1 MNFLDMKSLFGKA
14 GRVVFPSAR
23 GAIGRYNFLKTGVD
37 WALGKTPLL
46 VGAALLAGSLFAQQ
60 KHTVVVPYD
69 HTKPISEQT
78 ANQFYLEYETFQTLW
93 KQAKIFRENGRKL
106 NAALKKEPED
116 SVVSSALYRIFS
128 TRDRLTVEGKILV
141 STRGK
146 AWQSVPLKFAGV
158 NISSIELDDSAAS
171 FTNGAVLIEEP
182 GQHEITVKFELPLD
196 EKNQAATWSIP
207 QASATLL
214 EITMDSEFA
223 EPVLLK
229 NWPMSETTA
238 AGKKVYLAA
247 IGQQN
252 QVEFR
257 RRLKTSG
264 RGMTQ
269 PNVATIRSHLFVAQG
284 LERLEANFELTFQ
297 GQEENSFTIDFDESI
312 TPVQFE
318 IPNLQSWKMVS
329 EKQGMRSLQF
339 ELTQP
344 VRDRLDVKMIGERLI
359 DALGGN
365 RDFPQ
370 MNANAAR
377 VVQVR
382 SVARVSDLDVVL
394 SPGGNHRQMEF
405 VNTGVD
411 LSGFVPVASYSLAG
425 KNEALSYVLSERDS
439 ERSAIA
445 EYLFQAGRGKLE
457 TVGQFQMRS
466 PDGPLLSA
474 TITLPKDGTIQSVDG
489 NRVRDWWRTGDEL
502 FVRFSGP
509 TPQVTALLVYIT
521 QELDADATEI
531 AVAPFGLVGFDDN
544 DISGSGL
551 IVTHVKQNTVVDF
564 DQGRQVVREVGA
576 DEVGKDFEILAPL
589 ERKRGLKFERGNFSG
604 TVRLTPITPKFDSAW
619 VMLAQAHE
627 SWLDVSIRAD
637 LEITQSAID
646 RVQFSTLESVP
657 ELRVISDDVR
667 EVKTT
672 VADGRRNY
680 EVRFQKFVTDAI
692 YFNLE
697 TEIPHSGT
705 GELPDVVFVD
715 ASREA
720 RFLIVENQSSD
731 RMKLSHAGV
740 QTTVESML
748 PYTPDTLLSAD
759 LFRAPS
765 ANWNVEVTVEKLET
779 SAGNEASISYAELT
793 TAFRANGEE
802 WVRAVYHL
810 QNRSLQ
816 FLPVDLPEAADLV
829 SVRVSGNDVRADR
842 GEVEG
847 RSVVLVPLIQTKPGQ
862 LAYDVELVFRKRDRT
877 SKNGKLL
884 DEISRTL
891 NDPEVV
897 GVTVGKTLWNVYLPA
912 GHKLDDAEGNMD
924 RVQAQRNTIEKL
936 RSDLAEL
943 ETLNL
948 VSGDDDNGLQ
958 LRNVA
963 LGNGGVLVQ
972 RLEAKLSQISDQD
985 EEGRQLKEGLEK
997 QKIIITENR
1006 IEMPI
1011 FDTKKA
1017 TNDLT
1022 LVPEVV
1028 EFEGFINYG
1037 TPIQTD
1043 ATPAAAKKGK
1053 VTWGANNIEF
1063 ETRNTGIELKVAEQ
1077 IDKVRGQQRLND
1089 SISLGNKFF
1098 NNDAAAY
1105 QKNDAAQQDTLVKGG
1120 GLQGQQIG
1128 KLSGNGKAS
1137 SEVDEKLSVLNYAQI
1152 GHGGY
1157 QGQQAEQAQSG
1168 AVVNSNGY
1176 IQLGGGFQ
1184 GNDVT
1189 VQQADQLSQTT
1200 NMQTGSGQQNID
1212 GGVQMENQSYNNAR
1226 SSLSKGMKSK
1236 TAVPQK
1242 PVAPALEPDPFG
1254 DTPTVNQPKASQAA
1268 VPAAKA
1274 NAGFGLV
1281 ANPVDDA
1288 FRAKGRQS
1296 VAVDFPVEGMVY
1308 HFQKLKDHAEL
1319 TIDSSRPA
1327 DLERGKWLL
1336 WMLLCLGLLLVGY
1349 GLAGK
1354 VWSRY
1359 KAAA

>member
-1 MNFLDMKSLFGKA
+1 MNFWNMKSFFLTSSIVLCA
-14 GRVVFPSAR
+14 VV
-23 GAIGRYNFLKTGVD
+23 
-37 WALGKTPLL
+37 
-46 VGAALLAGSLFAQQ
+46 VGLPAVAKENPTAS
-60 KHTVVVPYD
+60 HTVVVPYD

-78 ANQFYLEYETFQTLW
+78 ADQFYLEYETFQILW
-93 KQAKIFRENGRKL
+93 KQAKTFRENGRKL
-106 NAALKKEPED
+106 DPEFKKGPED
-116 SVVSSALYRIFS
+116 FVISSALYRVFS

-141 STRGK
+141 TTREK
-146 AWQSVPLKFAGV
+146 AWQSVPLLFAGV

-171 FTNGAVLIEEP
+171 FTNGAVLIEDP

-207 QASATLL
+207 RASATLL

-223 EPVLLK
+223 EPVLQN
-229 NWPMSETTA
+229 NWPMSETTVA
-238 AGKKVYLAA
+238 SNKVYLAA
-247 IGQQN
+247 VGQQDR
-252 QVEFR
+252 VEFR

-284 LERLEANFELTFQ
+284 LERLETNFELTFQ

-318 IPNLQSWKMVS
+318 IPNLQSWKMIS

-359 DALGGN
+359 DTLGSD
-365 RDFPQ
+365 RDFPE

-377 VVQVR
+377 VVQLR
-382 SVARVSDLDVVL
+382 SVARVSDLDVAL

-405 VNTGVD
+405 ITTEVD

-425 KNEALSYVLSERDS
+425 ENEPLTYVLSERDS
-439 ERSAIA
+439 KRSAVA

-457 TVGQFQMRS
+457 TVGQFQLRS

-474 TITLPKDGTIQSVDG
+474 TITLPSDGTIQSVDG

-502 FVRFSGP
+502 FVRFSGA
-509 TPQVTALLVYIT
+509 TPDVTALLVYIT
-521 QELDADATEI
+521 QELEVDATEI
-531 AVAPFGLVGFDDN
+531 EVEPFGLVGFEDN
-544 DISGSGL
+544 DVSGSGL
-551 IVTHVKQNTVVDF
+551 IVTHVTQNTVVDF

-576 DEVGKDFEILAPL
+576 YEIGTDFEVLAPL
-589 ERKRGLKFERGNFSG
+589 ERKSGLKFERGNFSG
-604 TVRLTPITPKFDSAW
+604 TVRLTPIAPKFDTAW

-637 LEITQSAID
+637 LEITRSAID
-646 RVQFSTLESVP
+646 RVHFSTLESVP

-667 EVKTT
+667 EVKAT
-672 VADGRRNY
+672 VVDGRREY

-705 GELPDVVFVD
+705 AELPDVVFSE

-720 RFLIVENQSSD
+720 RYLIVENQSSD
-731 RMKLSHAGV
+731 RMRLSHSGV

-748 PYTPDTLLSAD
+748 PYTPDTLQSAD

-816 FLPVDLPEAADLV
+816 FLPVDLPDDADLV

-842 GEVEG
+842 GEVNG
-847 RSVVLVPLIQTKPGQ
+847 SAVVLVPLIQTKPGQ
-862 LAYDVELVFRKRDRT
+862 LAYDVELVFRKRDEIL
-877 SKNGKLL
+877 KNGKMF
-884 DEISRTL
+884 DEFSRAL

-912 GHKLDDAEGNMD
+912 GHELDDSDGNMD

-943 ETLNL
+943 ESLNL
-948 VSGDDDNGLQ
+948 VAGDDDNAIQ

-972 RLEAKLSQISDQD
+972 RLEEKLGQISVQD

-997 QKIIITENR
+997 QKLIITENR
-1006 IEMPI
+1006 IEMPA
-1011 FDTKKA
+1011 FDTSKA
-1017 TNDLT
+1017 TIDLT
-1022 LVPEVV
+1022 LAPEVV

-1037 TPIQTD
+1037 TPIEVDGET
-1043 ATPAAAKKGK
+1043 TKRKKGK
-1053 VTWGANNIEF
+1053 VTWGDNNIKF
-1063 ETRNTGIELKVAEQ
+1063 ETRNTGIQQKAAAQ
-1077 IDKVRGQQRLND
+1077 IDKVGKQRRLND
-1089 SISLGNKFF
+1089 SISVGNKYF

-1105 QKNDAAQQDTLVKGG
+1105 QGNDVALQKMEAPAR

-1137 SEVDEKLSVLNYAQI
+1137 SEVDEKLNRLSYAQI

-1157 QGQQAEQAQSG
+1157 AGQQAEQAQ
-1168 AVVNSNGY
+1168 VVNANGF

-1184 GNDVT
+1184 GNDATAQPTNGPAQVT
-1189 VQQADQLSQTT
+1189 D
-1200 NMQTGSGQQNID
+1200 MQSLKGQQDPGQIRGQVID

-1226 SSLSKGMKSK
+1226 SSLSKGKK
-1236 TAVPQK
+1236 AQPAPPQK
-1242 PVAPALEPDPFG
+1242 PGASVADPFG
-1254 DTPTVNQPKASQAA
+1254 GDAPTARPKAKTSQ
-1268 VPAAKA
+1268 PAAPSTSSRYQVA
-1274 NAGFGLV
+1274 
-1281 ANPVDDA
+1281 ANPADEA

-1296 VAVDFPVEGMVY
+1296 VAVDFPVEGAVY

-1327 DLERGKWLL
+1327 DLERGRWLL
-1336 WMLLCLGLLLVGY
+1336 WMLVCLGLLMVGY

-1354 VWSRY
+1354 VRSRY

>member
-1 MNFLDMKSLFGKA
+1 MNFQKKKSIFLCA
-14 GRVVFPSAR
+14 A
-23 GAIGRYNFLKTGVD
+23 AIGLSGIAQEK
-37 WALGKTPLL
+37 P
-46 VGAALLAGSLFAQQ
+46 AAS
-60 KHTVVVPYD
+60 HTVVVPYD

-93 KQAKIFRENGRKL
+93 KQAKTFRENGRKL
-106 NAALKKEPED
+106 DPKLKKGPED
-116 SVVSSALYRIFS
+116 FVISSALYRIFS

-141 STRGK
+141 TTREK

-171 FTNGAVLIEEP
+171 FTKGAVLIEEP

-196 EKNQAATWSIP
+196 EKNQSATWSIP

-223 EPVLLK
+223 EPVLQK
-229 NWPMSETTA
+229 NWPMSETTVA
-238 AGKKVYLAA
+238 AKKVYLAA
-247 IGQQN
+247 VGQQD

-312 TPVQFE
+312 IPVQFE

-359 DALGGN
+359 DTLGSD
-365 RDFPQ
+365 RDFPE

-377 VVQVR
+377 VVQLR
-382 SVARVSDLDVVL
+382 SVARVSDLDVAL
-394 SPGGNHRQMEF
+394 SQGGNHRQMEF
-405 VNTGVD
+405 INTGVD
-411 LSGFVPVASYSLAG
+411 LAGFVPVASYSLAG
-425 KNEALSYVLSERDS
+425 KNEPLTYVLSERNS
-439 ERSAIA
+439 ERSAVA

-457 TVGQFQMRS
+457 TVGQFQLRS

-474 TITLPKDGTIQSVDG
+474 TITLPSDGTIQSVDG

-502 FVRFSGP
+502 FVRFSGA
-509 TPQVTALLVYIT
+509 TPEVTALLVYIT

-531 AVAPFGLVGFDDN
+531 KVAPFGLVGFADN
-544 DISGSGL
+544 DVSGSGL
-551 IVTHVKQNTVVDF
+551 IVTHVTQNTVVDF

-576 DEVGKDFEILAPL
+576 DEVGMDFEVLAPL

-604 TVRLTPITPKFDSAW
+604 TVSLTPIAPKFDSAW

-637 LEITQSAID
+637 LEITRSAID

-667 EVKTT
+667 EVKTK
-672 VADGRRNY
+672 VVDGRREY

-705 GELPDVVFVD
+705 AELPDVIFSE

-720 RFLIVENQSSD
+720 RYLIVENQSSD
-731 RMKLSHAGV
+731 RMRLSHSGV

-748 PYTPDTLLSAD
+748 PYTPDTLQSAD

-765 ANWNVEVTVEKLET
+765 GNWNVEVTVEKLET

-816 FLPVDLPEAADLV
+816 FLPVDLPDAADLV

-842 GEVEG
+842 GEVKG
-847 RSVVLVPLIQTKPGQ
+847 RTVVLVPLIQTKPGQ
-862 LAYDVELVFRKRDRT
+862 LAYDVELVFRKRDGI
-877 SKNGKLL
+877 SENGKLL
-884 DEISRTL
+884 DEFSRAL
-891 NDPEVV
+891 DDPEVV

-912 GHKLDDAEGNMD
+912 GHELDDSDGNMD
-924 RVQAQRNTIEKL
+924 RVQGQQNTIEKL

-948 VSGDDDNGLQ
+948 VAGDDDNGVR

-963 LGNGGVLVQ
+963 LGNSDVLVQ
-972 RLEAKLSQISDQD
+972 RLEEKLGQISDQD
-985 EEGRQLKEGLEK
+985 EEGRQLKEGLKK
-997 QKIIITENR
+997 QKLIITENR

-1011 FDTKKA
+1011 FDTRNA
-1017 TNDLT
+1017 TVELT
-1022 LVPEVV
+1022 LVPETV

-1037 TPIQTD
+1037 KPIDVDARSTD
-1043 ATPAAAKKGK
+1043 GKKGK
-1053 VTWGANNIEF
+1053 VTWGDNNFEF
-1063 ETRNTGIELKVAEQ
+1063 ETRNTGIQQKEAAQ
-1077 IDKVRGQQRLND
+1077 IDKVGKQRRLND
-1089 SISLGNKFF
+1089 SISVGNKYF
-1098 NNDAAAY
+1098 NNDADAY
-1105 QKNDAAQQDTLVKGG
+1105 KLNDEAQPQMQAPTSGV
-1120 GLQGQQIG
+1120 QRQQIG

-1137 SEVDEKLSVLNYAQI
+1137 SEVDEKLSRLNYAQI

-1157 QGQQAEQAQSG
+1157 AGQQAEQAQSG
-1168 AVVNSNGY
+1168 AVNANSF
-1176 IQLGGGFQ
+1176 IQLGGGVQ
-1184 GNDVT
+1184 GNNAT
-1189 VQQADQLSQTT
+1189 VQPTNGPSQVTDMERQNGRQDLGQIRGQA
-1200 NMQTGSGQQNID
+1200 ID
-1212 GGVQMENQSYNNAR
+1212 GGVQMENQSNYSNAR
-1226 SSLSKGMKSK
+1226 SSLLKGMKGQP
-1236 TAVPQK
+1236 APPQK
-1242 PVAPALEPDPFG
+1242 PGALVADPFG
-1254 DTPTVNQPKASQAA
+1254 GAPTARPKAKTSQ
-1268 VPAAKA
+1268 PAAPSTSSRYQVA
-1274 NAGFGLV
+1274 
-1281 ANPVDDA
+1281 ANPADEA

-1296 VAVDFPVEGMVY
+1296 VAVDFPVEGTVY

-1327 DLERGKWLL
+1327 DPERGKWLL
-1336 WMLLCLGLLLVGY
+1336 WMLVCLGILIVGY

-1354 VWSRY
+1354 VRSRY